1 MKLPDNS
8 DMDLKEQKDHGTAS
22 FPCGLYEIFE
32 VTDWEGVKHH
42 WHDEVEILYFM
53 KGDFQLDVNMETYHI
68 QEECFYFINAG
79 VLLPTHPKSACL
91 ESAVLFHPRILSF
104 DNYDIAQ
111 SRILQPLLKKKLYF
125 PLCLSPKDPA
135 FSAVK
140 KEYLDIVNVFYQSG
154 SYLSKEGQTVTEDLP
169 SQLFIRAGLLK
180 ILGILA
186 GEGLLT
192 TQEKTDDYRV
202 EIIKNSLAYIHEH
215 YQEKFYIHDLARQA
229 GMNEQY
235 FCRFFKKAIGR
246 TPVTYINE
254 YRIGRAITLLQD
266 TELPVMDICLDC
278 GFNNLGNFLR
288 EFRKKTGSTP
298 LQYRKTFR
306 SEKS

>member
-1 MKLPDNS
+1 MYFTRVVLP
-8 DMDLKEQKDHGTAS
+8 LKGRAD
-22 FPCGLYEIFE
+22 
-32 VTDWEGVKHH
+32 
-42 WHDEVEILYFM
+42 
-53 KGDFQLDVNMETYHI
+53 GD
-68 QEECFYFINAG
+68 G
-79 VLLPTHPKSACL
+79 
-91 ESAVLFHPRILSF
+91 R
-104 DNYDIAQ
+104 
-111 SRILQPLLKKKLYF
+111 
-125 PLCLSPKDPA
+125 PA
-135 FSAVK
+135 
-140 KEYLDIVNVFYQSG
+140 
-154 SYLSKEGQTVTEDLP
+154 

-278 GFNNLGNFLR
+278 GSTILGIFFGSSVRRPAPHLCST
-288 EFRKKTGSTP
+288 EKLPQRKVIIS
-298 LQYRKTFR
+298 
-306 SEKS
+306 

>member
-53 KGDFQLDVNMETYHI
+53 KGDFELDVNMETYHI
-68 QEECFYFINAG
+68 QKECFYFINAG
-79 VLLPTHPKSACL
+79 DLHSIHPKSACL

-111 SRILQPLLKKKLYF
+111 SRILQPLLKKKLFY
-125 PLCLSPKDPA
+125 PLCLSPNDPA

-215 YQEKFYIHDLARQA
+215 YQEKFSLAALADHVSMSRNECCRYFKQM
-229 GMNEQY
+229 MNMTITEY
-235 FCRFFKKAIGR
+235 LL
-246 TPVTYINE
+246 E
-254 YRIGRAITLLQD
+254 YRLSKAAALLETSGLSITEIAEQ
-266 TELPVMDICLDC
+266 T
-278 GFNNLGNFLR
+278 GFCDVSYFIKM
-288 EFRKKTGSTP
+288 FRRKTGITP
-298 LQYRKTFR
+298 KAYAKRNR
-306 SEKS
+306 V

>member
-8 DMDLKEQKDHGTAS
+8 DLDLKEQKDHGTAS

-53 KGDFQLDVNMETYHI
+53 KGEFQLDVNMETYKI

-79 VLLPTHPKSACL
+79 ELHSIHPQSVCL
-91 ESAVLFHPRILSF
+91 ESAMLFHPRILSF

-111 SRILQPLLKKKLYF
+111 SRILQPLLKKKLFF
-125 PLCLSPKDPA
+125 PLRLTAKDAA

-192 TQEKTDDYRV
+192 TQ
-202 EIIKNSLAYIHEH
+202 
-215 YQEKFYIHDLARQA
+215 
-229 GMNEQY
+229 
-235 FCRFFKKAIGR
+235 
-246 TPVTYINE
+246 
-254 YRIGRAITLLQD
+254 
-266 TELPVMDICLDC
+266 
-278 GFNNLGNFLR
+278 
-288 EFRKKTGSTP
+288 
-298 LQYRKTFR
+298 
-306 SEKS
+306 